1 MGYMKD
7 LYTEQE
13 EALYDEY
20 LESQRNELRQEGQRE
35 ALLMIKYD
43 LDQKYERT
51 IIGAKPSEPVPT
63 ALREVI
69 AIVERYL

>member
-43 LDQKYERT
+43 LEQKYERAV
-51 IIGAKPSEPVPT
+51 ISAKPSEPAPT
-63 ALREVI
+63 ALREAI